1 MNDYFKHVFKILKMN
16 VNKKN
21 ILLLHDIKVFYKNAL
36 CFHTCSKYSN
46 FFPDF
51 VVALYL
57 IYLYVYLI
65 YLYVVLGNLVPFRVL
80 KSTFKKRRKI
90 FEQ

>member
-1 MNDYFKHVFKILKMN
+1 MK
-16 VNKKN
+16 VNKRN

-46 FFPDF
+46 IFPDF

-57 IYLYVYLI
+57 IYLYV
-65 YLYVVLGNLVPFRVL
+65 VLDNLVPFRVL
-80 KSTFKKRRKI
+80 KSTFKKRKKSLNRA
-90 FEQ
+90 FE